1 LNDKFNEVNGYNA
14 IGRMVQFGIRLN

>member
-1 LNDKFNEVNGYNA
+1 LNDNFSEVNGYNA